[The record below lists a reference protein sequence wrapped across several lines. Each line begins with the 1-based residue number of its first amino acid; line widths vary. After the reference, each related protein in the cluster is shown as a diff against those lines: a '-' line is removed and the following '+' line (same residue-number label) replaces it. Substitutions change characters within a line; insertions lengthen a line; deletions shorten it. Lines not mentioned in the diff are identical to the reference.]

1 MQNEYIVIDT
11 WNGDGYSTENGVEIK
26 TFSSRV
32 EAVEHAKKRR
42 DEQIKI
48 DLGDKINEFGDY
60 YFGWGDDEYGDHGSY
75 QVHRLKENYFAVEIV
90 TNINF
95 VRFLTK
101 KEYKQRIKKLHSEIF
116 EMMYK
121 ALTLTI
127 DNYYASTDL
136 EEYITFQ
143 KNDENFYHGIGEFDY
158 QYRFIK

>member
-1 MQNEYIVIDT
+1 MKNKFIVIDT

-60 YFGWGDDEYGDHGSY
+60 YFGWGDDDYGDHGSY
-75 QVHRLKENYFAVEIV
+75 QVHELKENYFAVEIV

-101 KEYKQRIKKLHSEIF
+101 KEYKQTIKKLH
-116 EMMYK
+116 
-121 ALTLTI
+121 
-127 DNYYASTDL
+127 
-136 EEYITFQ
+136 
-143 KNDENFYHGIGEFDY
+143 
-158 QYRFIK
+158 